1 MMLLNCSSGGG
12 GDNVNTTTTYLA
24 DQIASSR
31 NVIGD
36 GAGEGRGPA
45 YGHALHPNRFKWG
58 CAAYVCEF
66 DFIFRIKMLA
76 NLIFKNNINMLYN
89 KVEDLSHPSSTSPD
103 RNDRTACPRRRH
115 IAPSL
120 CRCLAG
126 DCPRPPCRT
135 PPLRWCHGLWRR
147 RTASTMMQLKW
158 WKLNKFHKTFLHFF
172 PTSSTRWQAN
182 ESFPIKIHWSY
193 TQVDAPIPATVTGWL
208 VGWLA
213 GWWSLRIPSLWMDVS
228 W

>member
-1 MMLLNCSSGGG
+1 MSSTCSESAQHWGWLSCRLGSASTSFTKSMRSYGGRVTRLIIKSLLSTWSLLQMMLLNCSSGG

-36 GAGEGRGPA
+36 GAGEGRGSA

-135 PPLRWCHGLWRR
+135 PPLR
-147 RTASTMMQLKW
+147 
-158 WKLNKFHKTFLHFF
+158 
-172 PTSSTRWQAN
+172 
-182 ESFPIKIHWSY
+182 
-193 TQVDAPIPATVTGWL
+193 
-208 VGWLA
+208 
-213 GWWSLRIPSLWMDVS
+213 
-228 W
+228 